1 MERLKSSILQYVD
14 PDKLQTSVPEYLWFV
29 IAVIGIGAII
39 YVLHRLVNYLMEAVS
54 ELKESN
60 AENRTAIAVLQAMM
74 AGVKHMVEDHEQD
87 IRNLQAGKRNR
98 GQ

>member
-1 MERLKSSILQYVD
+1 MEKLTATISQYVD
-14 PDKLQTSVPEYLWFV
+14 SKQLQQSVPEYLWFV
-29 IAVIGIGAII
+29 IAVIGIGAVI

-60 AENRTAIAVLQAMM
+60 AENKTAIAVLQAMM
-74 AGVKHMVEDHEQD
+74 AGVKRMVEDHEQD
-87 IRNLQAGKRNR
+87 IRNLQSTKRNR